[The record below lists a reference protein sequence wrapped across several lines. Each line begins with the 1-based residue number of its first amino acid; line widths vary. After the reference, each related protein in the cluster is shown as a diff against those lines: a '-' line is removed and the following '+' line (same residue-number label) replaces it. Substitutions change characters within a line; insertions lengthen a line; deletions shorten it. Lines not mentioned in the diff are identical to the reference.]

1 MFFYPWFQLRW
12 DLPAFGTY
20 SDTYYT
26 STECSQNMNLGNGT
40 FVEVNIPL
48 GWWVW
53 SWNFT
58 SKIPLFKCSESTIC
72 YVRLVV
78 AETICLLKVCL
89 DHTEMKNF
97 FSKVFYWK
105 HTKFV
110 YVYRII
116 YLKKK
121 WYPILLLENM
131 LRIFAYDGKGKN
143 WKAMKDIKKP
153 RVFVSPSNFAS
164 SLRHR

>member
-20 SDTYYT
+20 SDTFTYYT

-78 AETICLLKVCL
+78 AETIFLLKVCL

-121 WYPILLLENM
+121 IPDTSLGKHVAYICVWWERKELKGHERYEKSPEFLSHQAIL
-131 LRIFAYDGKGKN
+131 
-143 WKAMKDIKKP
+143 P
-153 RVFVSPSNFAS
+153 HP
-164 SLRHR
+164 